1 MEIMD
6 LKKEDL
12 SSLAELFR
20 QFWDESSAVKNM
32 EVMFERLSE
41 DPDYVL
47 LVATQDDILVGFC
60 MGIVC
65 QTLYGDCR
73 PFMVIE
79 DFIVDK
85 EHHRTGIG
93 TALMTEAEQ
102 HAIRRGCSQVIFV
115 TENNRKDAHNFY
127 ASQGYSPDTHKGFK
141 KQLSGQQFSR
151 ADRRSLG
158 ILT

>member
-6 LKKEDL
+6 LTKKDL

-20 QFWDESSAVKNM
+20 QFWDETSAVEKM
-32 EVMFERLSE
+32 AVMFERISK
-41 DPDYVL
+41 DPNYL
-47 LVATQDDILVGFC
+47 LLAAKQDDMLVGFC
-60 MGIVC
+60 MGIIC
-65 QTLYGDCR
+65 QTLYGDCS

-79 DFIVDK
+79 DFIVEK
-85 EHHRTGIG
+85 EHHRTGVG
-93 TALMTEAEQ
+93 TALMTAAEQ
-102 HAIRRGCSQVIFV
+102 HAMCHGCSQVIFV

-141 KQLSGQQFSR
+141 KQLTGQQLTR